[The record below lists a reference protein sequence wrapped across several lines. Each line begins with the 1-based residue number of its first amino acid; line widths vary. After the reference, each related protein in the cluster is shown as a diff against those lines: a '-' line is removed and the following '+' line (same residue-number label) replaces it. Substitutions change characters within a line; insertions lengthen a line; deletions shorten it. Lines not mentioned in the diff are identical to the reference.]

1 MTHDLALHPGMTV
14 GTVAELHPATRPVFT
29 RHGIDLCCGSR
40 RSLEFVALAHGLDL
54 AGLLTELEA
63 ARAG

>member
-1 MTHDLALHPGMTV
+1 MSPTIALHPDMTV
-14 GTVAELHPATRPVFT
+14 GTLAELHPATVPVFA

-40 RSLEFVALAHGLDL
+40 RSLAFVALAHGLDL

-63 ARAG
+63 ARAA